1 MARTLLIVERNKAGF
16 GYRLA
21 NYFIDFAFSVVIIWI
36 LLLVGILLLF
46 FINGTSTD
54 ESFDYIENF
63 NPLGDRI
70 LTLLLYAFI
79 MFVTEKLSGGR
90 SLGKLIT
97 GTKVV
102 KSDGSELTTDDL
114 LKRNFSRAVPFDQLS
129 FLGSNGWHDRW
140 SDTNVV
146 RFKAFEKANNL
157 EKDMESIGAK
167 EILE

>member
-1 MARTLLIVERNKAGF
+1 MARTLLIVERNKAGL
-16 GYRLA
+16 GYRFA
-21 NYFIDFAFSVVIIWI
+21 NYLIDFAFSIIIIWI
-36 LLLVGILLLF
+36 LILIVVVLLSI
-46 FINGTSTD
+46 IKGTSTD
-54 ESFDYIENF
+54 ESFDYISNL
-63 NPLGDRI
+63 NPLVDRI

-79 MFVTEKLSGGR
+79 MFLTEKLSNGR

-129 FLGSNGWHDRW
+129 FLGSNGWHDKW

-146 RFKAFEKANNL
+146 RVKAFENAKNI